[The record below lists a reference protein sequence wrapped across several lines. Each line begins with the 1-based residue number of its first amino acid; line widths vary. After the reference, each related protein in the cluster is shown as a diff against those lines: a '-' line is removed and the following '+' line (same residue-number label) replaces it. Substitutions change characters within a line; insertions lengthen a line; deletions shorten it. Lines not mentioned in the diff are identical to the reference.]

1 MLGERDALK
10 KAELV
15 VVDEASMVDL
25 NLFRKLLEGIDRS
38 KATLLIIG
46 DPNQLPS
53 VDIGSVLL
61 DISNPKVGF
70 FESTVARLHGSERS
84 NPEIVNVA
92 EAVNDGKFDA
102 LEADGHRHELELAK
116 VVAEATSEAGPFV
129 KIRELC
135 VARPEGWAAEALA
148 LTKQL
153 KVLCSHRSGPQGS
166 VALSEKVMKK
176 LGLKSVDDDG
186 AIIMVTRNDPAQG
199 VVNGEIGVV
208 ADGRS
213 FFSAGD
219 DEVRSLA
226 LSELPDYELA
236 YASTIHKAQGGEYDR
251 VIIVIGKSEQEA
263 FLSRELL
270 YTAITRAKTSYE
282 VYGSLEA
289 IKALKPVQRASGLAA
304 RLR

>member
-1 MLGERDALK
+1 
-10 KAELV
+10 
-15 VVDEASMVDL
+15 
-25 NLFRKLLEGIDRS
+25 
-38 KATLLIIG
+38 
-46 DPNQLPS
+46 
-53 VDIGSVLL
+53 
-61 DISNPKVGF
+61 
-70 FESTVARLHGSERS
+70 
-84 NPEIVNVA
+84 
-92 EAVNDGKFDA
+92 
-102 LEADGHRHELELAK
+102 
-116 VVAEATSEAGPFV
+116 
-129 KIRELC
+129 
-135 VARPEGWAAEALA
+135 
-148 LTKQL
+148 
-153 KVLCSHRSGPQGS
+153 
-166 VALSEKVMKK
+166 MKK

-186 AIIMVTRNDPAQG
+186 AIIMVTRNDTAQG

-208 ADGRS
+208 ADGRVY
-213 FFSAGD
+213 FSAGD

-251 VIIVIGKSEQEA
+251 VIIVIGKSEQDA